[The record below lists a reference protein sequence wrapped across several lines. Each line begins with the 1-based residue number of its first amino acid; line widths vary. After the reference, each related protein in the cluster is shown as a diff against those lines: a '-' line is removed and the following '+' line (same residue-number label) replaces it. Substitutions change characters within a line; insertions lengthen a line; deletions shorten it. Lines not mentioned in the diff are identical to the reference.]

1 MVANDRSNRARML
14 QRYKSAKERQLQRSI
29 GGEETAIVR
38 GDETAFERGGDENAI
53 VRGRVGETSSI
64 HDDRD
69 DNDGQNYDTEN
80 DTNLSPNNHMTTASS
95 TSQTKAAITLPRT
108 PTMKISL
115 TTPSA
120 QSSPQLLS
128 PKSAAL
134 AIRIK
139 KSTASNGV
147 KDRAATIATAKR
159 RLAASRLA
167 AATAAASSSP
177 RVSPQKVVD
186 ILDATTKRQQQH
198 ELEQKK
204 LEQQYLEQQQ
214 HQQQQQ
220 QQQEQKALGMVSQR
234 ERFQR
239 LRQKQQQNLSAV
251 ENAVSTM
258 TKVGPPTKL
267 EGFLMHTAPT
277 RMASTFSLGS
287 LATSNPAG
295 SSMSPRPPKSPMERM
310 RLMSLSSPQHSTT
323 LSHHIGDL
331 FADEIQPPTSC
342 NTSTS
347 AFVNRDTNVDCR
359 DECVADHRTEEVYL
373 LSLRQQ
379 EVDQIP
385 TQQQQ
390 QQISGDLLHN
400 NIMNDDGEVDKDEG
414 IVHLEAVNCNRD
426 SNIDEYIDHQ
436 SSPIHAGE
444 GGEYEYTT
452 SISEDAS
459 VHVEPMEEY
468 VDAEDLAQLQEIST
482 PNEVGKNATA
492 VEVVD
497 NVNFIPSCDPSHVV
511 NGQVEENNSGWP
523 ANLDSFSPT
532 SWGTPTL
539 LQSKSESDWYRG
551 SWENDNNVTA
561 GSVHSGEDEKV
572 SKATA
577 TVSKAICEEEKLV
590 WSASGIDQVE
600 NNEINAANAEMVEA
614 LRVLDVKSD
623 CSSAYEGFG
632 SMLDSGI
639 KYAKEDSRYESF
651 VHHDDDDDDDANNNS
666 VGAASEGT
674 EGTATAFD
682 PLSMFG
688 EEEIIENCE
697 IDGNANADT
706 AFSSSPGSAVF
717 EPSLTSGTNSAIG
730 ITNNSK
736 AQALYQQGSSNGR
749 AIPSPA
755 GSESLESWWQNRYAS
770 TQSNDVNLAVLEAL
784 TKSVVI
790 EKEKIPQLEKIEAS
804 SEISTLPSQAM
815 VLPTMKS
822 VESKSQY
829 HQLNLKNQSSLLSM
843 SDEEDSVF
851 GSLIDD
857 EMPMPSSRP
866 SIDKSIRASSPAL
879 IVNTTT
885 DEDIFSGVSVSS
897 QQQLSTQLSSLFPR
911 LKESNAMKS
920 ILDDGTQFSS
930 QFPRLNKS
938 HAMKSL
944 LDDGTVESPSNQ
956 QPPKYDGND
965 YSKAVSNPPADSS
978 ASAENHRL
986 FISPVEGYGVINLQ
1000 KIEQSPT
1007 NESITSDITSSV
1019 VFGYSSD
1026 FARRKTSLG
1035 RQDILE
1041 THNEIVC
1048 DANEDHEDDDDDE
1061 EQILPHSAVG
1071 DGKINYFKDANR
1083 VISLISPSTDDITSH
1098 LSAKAGDGSNKL
1110 PGIHGDMI
1118 QSKKSQ
1124 DSALLAPK
1132 SVKPSFLSQLSS
1144 CRIFASSSFVYCAGA
1159 NGE

>member
-29 GGEETAIVR
+29 GGD
-38 GDETAFERGGDENAI
+38 GNAI
-53 VRGRVGETSSI
+53 VQRRVGETRI

-69 DNDGQNYDTEN
+69 DNDGQNYDTNNDVEN
-80 DTNLSPNNHMTTASS
+80 AANPNNHSTTSS
-95 TSQTKAAITLPRT
+95 TSQTKAASALPKTPISTMTVVTTTL
-108 PTMKISL
+108 
-115 TTPSA
+115 A
-120 QSSPQLLS
+120 QSPPPQVLS
-128 PKSAAL
+128 PRSAAL
-134 AIRIK
+134 ALRIK
-139 KSTASNGV
+139 SSTTSNGV

-167 AATAAASSSP
+167 AATAAAAASSSSHH
-177 RVSPQKVVD
+177 VSPQKVVD
-186 ILDATTKRQQQH
+186 ILAATTKRQQQH
-198 ELEQKK
+198 ELDQKM
-204 LEQQYLEQQQ
+204 LEQQFLE
-214 HQQQQQ
+214 QQQQQ
-220 QQQEQKALGMVSQR
+220 QHQELKAIGIVSQR

-251 ENAVSTM
+251 ENSVNTM
-258 TKVGPPTKL
+258 TKVAEPPTKL

-277 RMASTFSLGS
+277 RSYGS
-287 LATSNPAG
+287 LATSNPDG
-295 SSMSPRPPKSPMERM
+295 SSMSPRPPKSPMDRI
-310 RLMSLSSPQHSTT
+310 RVMSLASSQHSTT
-323 LSHHIGDL
+323 SSHHMGDL
-331 FADEIQPPTSC
+331 FADNIQAPTSC
-342 NTSTS
+342 STSTC
-347 AFVNRDTNVDCR
+347 ALFIDRDTNVDYR
-359 DECVADHRTEEVYL
+359 DECEVNHRTEEVYL
-373 LSLRQQ
+373 SSRQQ

-390 QQISGDLLHN
+390 QQQQISGDLLCDDN
-400 NIMNDDGEVDKDEG
+400 EYDDGEFDEDKG
-414 IVHLEAVNCNRD
+414 IVRLGDMNCNND
-426 SNIDEYIDHQ
+426 SNIDEYIGDQ

-468 VDAEDLAQLQEIST
+468 VDAEDLTQPQEILT
-482 PNEVGKNATA
+482 PNEYGKNATA
-492 VEVVD
+492 GVVD
-497 NVNFIPSCDPSHVV
+497 NANVIPSCDASHVV
-511 NGQVEENNSGWP
+511 DGQTEENNSGWP

-561 GSVHSGEDEKV
+561 CSVHSGGDEKV
-572 SKATA
+572 SKAI
-577 TVSKAICEEEKLV
+577 SEEKNLV
-590 WSASGIDQVE
+590 WSASDVNQVE
-600 NNEINAANAEMVEA
+600 NNAINVSNVEMMDA
-614 LRVLDVKSD
+614 LHVLDVKSD

-639 KYAKEDSRYESF
+639 KNSKEDSRYESF
-651 VHHDDDDDDDANNNS
+651 VHKDDDDDDDENNTS

-688 EEEIIENCE
+688 EEEVIEDDCE
-697 IDGNANADT
+697 IDGNANSDT
-706 AFSSSPGSAVF
+706 AFSSSPGSAAF
-717 EPSLTSGTNSAIG
+717 EPSSTSGIHSEIG
-730 ITNNSK
+730 TTDYSK
-736 AQALYQQGSSNGR
+736 AQALYQQGSLNGR

-770 TQSNDVNLAVLEAL
+770 TQSNDVNMAVLEAL

-790 EKEKIPQLEKIEAS
+790 EEEELPQLEKIKAS
-804 SEISTLPSQAM
+804 SEITKLPSQAM
-815 VLPTMKS
+815 VLPAMTAS
-822 VESKSQY
+822 SCGPNGVESKSQY
-829 HQLNLKNQSSLLSM
+829 HQLNPKNQSSLLSM

-851 GSLIDD
+851 GSLTDD

-866 SIDKSIRASSPAL
+866 SVDKSIRASSPAL

-944 LDDGTVESPSNQ
+944 LDDGTVESLSNQ

-965 YSKAVSNPPADSS
+965 FSKTVPNPPADRS

-986 FISPVEGYGVINLQ
+986 FISPVEGYGVIKLQ

-1048 DANEDHEDDDDDE
+1048 DANEDHEDDDEEDE
-1061 EQILPHSAVG
+1061 KILSHPAVG
-1071 DGKINYFKDANR
+1071 DGKINFFKDANR
-1083 VISLISPSTDDITSH
+1083 ATSLISPSTDDITSH
-1098 LSAKAGDGSNKL
+1098 LRAKAGDGSNNL
-1110 PGIHGDMI
+1110 PEAEANSTNAGNHGDMI
-1118 QSKKSQ
+1118 QSKKFQ
-1124 DSALLAPK
+1124 DSALLAPT
-1132 SVKPSFLSQLSS
+1132 SVKSSFLSQLSS

-1159 NGE
+1159 NGEYM

>member
-1 MVANDRSNRARML
+1 MVVNDRSNRARML

-29 GGEETAIVR
+29 GG
-38 GDETAFERGGDENAI
+38 DENAI
-53 VRGRVGETSSI
+53 VRRRVSETRI

-69 DNDGQNYDTEN
+69 DNDGQNYDTNNDVEN
-80 DTNLSPNNHMTTASS
+80 DTNPNNHSTTSS
-95 TSQTKAAITLPRT
+95 TPQTKAAIALPKT
-108 PTMKISL
+108 PTL
-115 TTPSA
+115 TMTVTTTLA
-120 QSSPQLLS
+120 QSPPPQVLS
-128 PKSAAL
+128 PRSAAL
-134 AIRIK
+134 ALRINS
-139 KSTASNGV
+139 STTSNGV

-167 AATAAASSSP
+167 AATAAASSSSSP

-186 ILDATTKRQQQH
+186 ILGATTKRQQQH

-204 LEQQYLEQQQ
+204 LE
-214 HQQQQQ
+214 HQFLKQQQQ
-220 QQQEQKALGMVSQR
+220 QQQEQKAMGIVSQR

-251 ENAVSTM
+251 ENAVNTM
-258 TKVGPPTKL
+258 TKVAAPPTKL

-287 LATSNPAG
+287 LATSHPAG

-310 RLMSLSSPQHSTT
+310 RLMSLVSPQHSTT
-323 LSHHIGDL
+323 SSHLIGDL
-331 FADEIQPPTSC
+331 IADDIRTPTSC
-342 NTSTS
+342 STS
-347 AFVNRDTNVDCR
+347 YSAAFVDHRDTNVDCR
-359 DECVADHRTEEVYL
+359 DECMADNRTEEVYL
-373 LSLRQQ
+373 SSR
-379 EVDQIP
+379 VDQIP
-385 TQQQQ
+385 AQQH
-390 QQISGDLLHN
+390 I
-400 NIMNDDGEVDKDEG
+400 EG
-414 IVHLEAVNCNRD
+414 ITHLGAMNSNGD
-426 SNIDEYIDHQ
+426 SNNDEYIADQ

-459 VHVEPMEEY
+459 VHVEPLEEY
-468 VDAEDLAQLQEIST
+468 VDAEDLTQPQEFLT
-482 PNEVGKNATA
+482 PNEDGESATA
-492 VEVVD
+492 VGVVNNA
-497 NVNFIPSCDPSHVV
+497 NVIPPSCDASHEVD
-511 NGQVEENNSGWP
+511 GQTEENDSGWP
-523 ANLDSFSPT
+523 ANLDHFSPT

-561 GSVHSGEDEKV
+561 CSVHSGGDEKV
-572 SKATA
+572 SKAI
-577 TVSKAICEEEKLV
+577 SEEENLV
-590 WSASGIDQVE
+590 WSASDVGQVE
-600 NNEINAANAEMVEA
+600 NNAMVDA
-614 LRVLDVKSD
+614 LHVLDDKSD

-639 KYAKEDSRYESF
+639 KNSKEDSRYESS
-651 VHHDDDDDDDANNNS
+651 VHHDDYDDDDEEENNNS

-688 EEEIIENCE
+688 EEEIIEDCE
-697 IDGNANADT
+697 IDDTVNAYT
-706 AFSSSPGSAVF
+706 AFSSTPGSAAF
-717 EPSLTSGTNSAIG
+717 EPSLTSGINSEIG
-730 ITNNSK
+730 NANNSK
-736 AQALYQQGSSNGR
+736 AQALFQQEKLNGR
-749 AIPSPA
+749 VIPSPA

-770 TQSNDVNLAVLEAL
+770 TQSNDVNLAVLDAL

-790 EKEKIPQLEKIEAS
+790 EKDEMPQQEQIKAS
-804 SEISTLPSQAM
+804 SEISLLPSLAM
-815 VLPTMKS
+815 VLPTMTTAS
-822 VESKSQY
+822 SCNGPNGVESKSEY
-829 HQLNLKNQSSLLSM
+829 HQLNLKNKSSLLSM

-857 EMPMPSSRP
+857 ELPMPSSRP
-866 SIDKSIRASSPAL
+866 VDKSIRASSPAL

-920 ILDDGTQFSS
+920 ILDDGTQLSS
-930 QFPRLNKS
+930 QFPRLYKS

-944 LDDGTVESPSNQ
+944 LDDGTVESPSNL
-956 QPPKYDGND
+956 QPQKYAGND
-965 YSKAVSNPPADSS
+965 YTKAVPNPPADSS

-1026 FARRKTSLG
+1026 FAMRKTSL
-1035 RQDILE
+1035 RRKDILE

-1048 DANEDHEDDDDDE
+1048 NANEDHEDDDEDE
-1061 EQILPHSAVG
+1061 EQILAQPAGG
-1071 DGKINYFKDANR
+1071 DEKIKIFKDANR

-1110 PGIHGDMI
+1110 SEAAGNHSDMI

-1124 DSALLAPK
+1124 ESVLLAPT

-1159 NGE
+1159 NGEYNMYLHSSRYFL

>member
-1 MVANDRSNRARML
+1 MANDRSNRARML
-14 QRYKSAKERQLQRSI
+14 QRYKSVKERQLQRSI

-38 GDETAFERGGDENAI
+38 GDETAFVRGGDESAI

-69 DNDGQNYDTEN
+69 DNDGQNYDAEN

-108 PTMKISL
+108 PTMKISS

-120 QSSPQLLS
+120 QSPPQLLS

-139 KSTASNGV
+139 NSTASNGV

-186 ILDATTKRQQQH
+186 ILDATTMRQQQH

-204 LEQQYLEQQQ
+204 LEQQYLEQQ
-214 HQQQQQ
+214 QQQQQ

-239 LRQKQQQNLSAV
+239 LSQKQQQNLSAV

-258 TKVGPPTKL
+258 TKEGPPTKL

-287 LATSNPAG
+287 LATASNPAG
-295 SSMSPRPPKSPMERM
+295 SSMSPRPPNSPMERM

-323 LSHHIGDL
+323 LIHHIGDL

-359 DECVADHRTEEVYL
+359 DECVADHRTEVN
-373 LSLRQQ
+373 
-379 EVDQIP
+379 QIP
-385 TQQQQ
+385 AQQQQQ

-400 NIMNDDGEVDKDEG
+400 DIVYDDGEVDKDEG
-414 IVHLEAVNCNRD
+414 IVHLEAMNCNRD

-468 VDAEDLAQLQEIST
+468 VDAEDLAQLQEILT
-482 PNEVGKNATA
+482 PKEVGKNATT

-497 NVNFIPSCDPSHVV
+497 NVNVIPSCDPSHVV
-511 NGQVEENNSGWP
+511 NGQAEENNSGWP

-539 LQSKSESDWYRG
+539 LQSKTESDWYRD

-577 TVSKAICEEEKLV
+577 TVLKATSEEENLV

-600 NNEINAANAEMVEA
+600 NNEINVANAEMVEA
-614 LRVLDVKSD
+614 LHVLDVKSD

-639 KYAKEDSRYESF
+639 KYSKEDSRYESF
-651 VHHDDDDDDDANNNS
+651 VHHDDDDDDDDDANNNS

-688 EEEIIENCE
+688 EEEIIENCD

-706 AFSSSPGSAVF
+706 AFSSSPGSAAF
-717 EPSLTSGTNSAIG
+717 EPSLTSGINSEIG

-784 TKSVVI
+784 TKSVVS
-790 EKEKIPQLEKIEAS
+790 EKEEIPQLENIKAL

-822 VESKSQY
+822 ASIEPKSQY

-956 QPPKYDGND
+956 QSPKYDGND
-965 YSKAVSNPPADSS
+965 TSKVVSNPPDSS

-1048 DANEDHEDDDDDE
+1048 DANEEHEDDDDDE

-1110 PGIHGDMI
+1110 PGDMI

>member
-38 GDETAFERGGDENAI
+38 GDETAFVRGGDENAI
-53 VRGRVGETSSI
+53 VGGRVGETSSI

-108 PTMKISL
+108 PTMKISS

-120 QSSPQLLS
+120 QSPPQLLS

-139 KSTASNGV
+139 NSTASNGV

-186 ILDATTKRQQQH
+186 ILDATTMRQQQH

-204 LEQQYLEQQQ
+204 LEQQFLEQQ
-214 HQQQQQ
+214 QQQQQ

-258 TKVGPPTKL
+258 TKVGPPTRL

-287 LATSNPAG
+287 LATASNPAG
-295 SSMSPRPPKSPMERM
+295 SSMSPRPPNSPMERM
-310 RLMSLSSPQHSTT
+310 RLMLLSSPQHSTT

-359 DECVADHRTEEVYL
+359 DECVADHRPEVN
-373 LSLRQQ
+373 
-379 EVDQIP
+379 QIP
-385 TQQQQ
+385 AQQQQQQ

-400 NIMNDDGEVDKDEG
+400 DIVYDDGEVDKDEG
-414 IVHLEAVNCNRD
+414 IVHLEAMNCNLD

-468 VDAEDLAQLQEIST
+468 VDAEDLAQLQEILT
-482 PNEVGKNATA
+482 PKEVGKNATT

-497 NVNFIPSCDPSHVV
+497 NVNVIPSCDPSHVV

-539 LQSKSESDWYRG
+539 LQSKTESDWYRD

-561 GSVHSGEDEKV
+561 GSVHSGVDEKV

-577 TVSKAICEEEKLV
+577 TVLKATSEEENLV

-600 NNEINAANAEMVEA
+600 NNEINVANAEMVEA
-614 LRVLDVKSD
+614 LHVLDVKSD

-639 KYAKEDSRYESF
+639 KYSKEDSRYESF
-651 VHHDDDDDDDANNNS
+651 VHHDDDDDDDDDANNNS

-688 EEEIIENCE
+688 EEEIIENCD

-706 AFSSSPGSAVF
+706 AFSSSPGSAAF
-717 EPSLTSGTNSAIG
+717 EPSLTSGINSEIG

-736 AQALYQQGSSNGR
+736 AQALYQQGSLNGR

-784 TKSVVI
+784 TKSVVS
-790 EKEKIPQLEKIEAS
+790 EKEEIPQLENIKAL

-822 VESKSQY
+822 ASIEPKSQY

-866 SIDKSIRASSPAL
+866 SIDKGIRASSPAR

-965 YSKAVSNPPADSS
+965 TSKVVSNPPDSS

-1071 DGKINYFKDANR
+1071 DGKITYFKDANR

-1110 PGIHGDMI
+1110 PGDMI

>member
-1 MVANDRSNRARML
+1 
-14 QRYKSAKERQLQRSI
+14 
-29 GGEETAIVR
+29 
-38 GDETAFERGGDENAI
+38 
-53 VRGRVGETSSI
+53 
-64 HDDRD
+64 
-69 DNDGQNYDTEN
+69 
-80 DTNLSPNNHMTTASS
+80 
-95 TSQTKAAITLPRT
+95 
-108 PTMKISL
+108 
-115 TTPSA
+115 
-120 QSSPQLLS
+120 
-128 PKSAAL
+128 
-134 AIRIK
+134 
-139 KSTASNGV
+139 
-147 KDRAATIATAKR
+147 
-159 RLAASRLA
+159 
-167 AATAAASSSP
+167 
-177 RVSPQKVVD
+177 
-186 ILDATTKRQQQH
+186 
-198 ELEQKK
+198 
-204 LEQQYLEQQQ
+204 
-214 HQQQQQ
+214 
-220 QQQEQKALGMVSQR
+220 
-234 ERFQR
+234 
-239 LRQKQQQNLSAV
+239 
-251 ENAVSTM
+251 
-258 TKVGPPTKL
+258 
-267 EGFLMHTAPT
+267 
-277 RMASTFSLGS
+277 
-287 LATSNPAG
+287 
-295 SSMSPRPPKSPMERM
+295 
-310 RLMSLSSPQHSTT
+310 
-323 LSHHIGDL
+323 
-331 FADEIQPPTSC
+331 
-342 NTSTS
+342 
-347 AFVNRDTNVDCR
+347 
-359 DECVADHRTEEVYL
+359 
-373 LSLRQQ
+373 
-379 EVDQIP
+379 
-385 TQQQQ
+385 
-390 QQISGDLLHN
+390 
-400 NIMNDDGEVDKDEG
+400 
-414 IVHLEAVNCNRD
+414 
-426 SNIDEYIDHQ
+426 
-436 SSPIHAGE
+436 
-444 GGEYEYTT
+444 
-452 SISEDAS
+452 
-459 VHVEPMEEY
+459 
-468 VDAEDLAQLQEIST
+468 
-482 PNEVGKNATA
+482 
-492 VEVVD
+492 
-497 NVNFIPSCDPSHVV
+497 
-511 NGQVEENNSGWP
+511 
-523 ANLDSFSPT
+523 
-532 SWGTPTL
+532 
-539 LQSKSESDWYRG
+539 
-551 SWENDNNVTA
+551 
-561 GSVHSGEDEKV
+561 
-572 SKATA
+572 
-577 TVSKAICEEEKLV
+577 
-590 WSASGIDQVE
+590 
-600 NNEINAANAEMVEA
+600 
-614 LRVLDVKSD
+614 
-623 CSSAYEGFG
+623 
-632 SMLDSGI
+632 MLDSGI
-639 KYAKEDSRYESF
+639 KYSKEDSRYESF
-651 VHHDDDDDDDANNNS
+651 VHHDDDDDDDDDANNNS

-688 EEEIIENCE
+688 EEEIIENCD

-706 AFSSSPGSAVF
+706 AFSSSPGSAAF
-717 EPSLTSGTNSAIG
+717 EPSLTSGINSEIG

-784 TKSVVI
+784 TKSVVS
-790 EKEKIPQLEKIEAS
+790 EKEEIPQLENIKAL

-822 VESKSQY
+822 ASIEPKSQY

-866 SIDKSIRASSPAL
+866 SIDKSIRAFSPAL

-965 YSKAVSNPPADSS
+965 TSKVVSNPPDSS

-1071 DGKINYFKDANR
+1071 DAKITYFKDANR

-1110 PGIHGDMI
+1110 PGDMI